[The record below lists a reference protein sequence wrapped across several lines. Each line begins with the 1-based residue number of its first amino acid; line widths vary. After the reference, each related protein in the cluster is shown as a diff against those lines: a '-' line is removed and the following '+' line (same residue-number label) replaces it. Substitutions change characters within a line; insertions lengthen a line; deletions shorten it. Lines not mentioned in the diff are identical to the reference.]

1 MLTAAVATEPLRRC
15 IRLFDRCTG
24 IRFLVDTVAMFGCSR
39 SQRTCALLTIRS
51 GPSRKSLHS
60 QLRDAMA
67 KSIPV
72 KVAIRCRPMALMEK
86 EQGATDCLQILSDHR
101 QVVIDGRCFQFDE
114 VFGHSCSQH
123 QVYESCAAP
132 LCDSFFEGYNCTI
145 FAYGQTGS
153 GKTYTMGTEEKAQ
166 GSCPESGGLII
177 RIISNIFNHSEAQS
191 NEFEFNFS
199 CSMLEIYN
207 ETVFDLLGN
216 REPLMIREHQTEGVY
231 VQNLTLKRVENL
243 TDTLQCLEEGCIN
256 RSQGQTA
263 MNATSS
269 RSHAIFTI
277 YMTKISRNEN
287 ANCYKAKLNL
297 VDLAGSERLKKTQAE
312 GKRMKEGIKINEGLL
327 ALGNVI
333 SALTETTNSRV
344 HVPYRDSKLTRLL
357 QDSLGGNS
365 VTVMIACVSP
375 ADTNHE
381 ETLNTLR
388 YAERAKKIKNKP
400 LVNLDPT
407 AAELLRLRQ
416 ENEIYRRALGLSPGS
431 SFANA
436 KQLTSSTEL
445 EETRRRVLA
454 LETQCEKMERYKDR
468 YLRQAQNLLSA
479 EFHRDVL
486 HDCAKEVQEKL
497 YKVSEMSAP
506 PDVLDAL
513 TIIIQDIANVIKSV
527 ENQNASMFNASS
539 GDDEESLE
547 QKANLEQADEKEA
560 QSRFEQLSREIK
572 EKEKQISEAENDLS
586 ESTGHCHDH
595 KGVIEDLCA
604 KVSALTAEKDELA
617 NQLKTLTKCT
627 KMNEQRRQRINELE
641 KQITDLNKK
650 LVATRN
656 LERFKVQSENYI
668 KELRSQIYVLKQTQV
683 NCLRQKREE
692 AARARKAKATIDRE
706 MNILRDRKRRVEYEA
721 LKDKRRYDRI
731 LSVYQR
737 KYEAATAL
745 SRRLQDQISRM
756 TRERPGTKK
765 MIGNSK
771 TIADYVRRELYLA
784 IGSAEAKFYCKQLLS
799 QRETLYKQLMKL
811 KKDAMDRGDA
821 ELLPSERSDLDQQE
835 SELIRQIELRSARV
849 TELRRRIT
857 EYELCEKSKYR
868 FANVSSVDDAKMVLQ
883 VLFDQA
889 VMANLN
895 QKRAE
900 STLQEVNDYA
910 LNMPVSSNSQV
921 QQSTVMGS
929 PVTPCRVRMLTELCN
944 TQKKT
949 IEDLSER
956 LKSAETE
963 QRRLA
968 QERCDDKP
976 DSWKRKLYFGPRRA
990 QGLSDINEQTSSNEN
1005 VSPPVPLRPY
1015 LPTPRKLIHLVRP
1028 ETAGQIDQD
1037 DGDEEDGSSGS
1048 KRRRA
1053 DS

>member
-1 MLTAAVATEPLRRC
+1 ME
-15 IRLFDRCTG
+15 
-24 IRFLVDTVAMFGCSR
+24 
-39 SQRTCALLTIRS
+39 
-51 GPSRKSLHS
+51 
-60 QLRDAMA
+60 

-72 KVAIRCRPMALMEK
+72 KVAIRCRPMAVMEK
-86 EQGATDCLQILSDHR
+86 EQGASDCLQILTDHR

-114 VFGHSCSQH
+114 VFGHSCKQR
-123 QVYESCAAP
+123 QVYDSCAAP
-132 LCDSFFEGYNCTI
+132 LCASFFEGYNCTI

-166 GSCPESGGLII
+166 SSCPESGGLII
-177 RIISNIFNHSEAQS
+177 RIINNIFNNSEAQS
-191 NEFEFNFS
+191 SEFEFNFS

-243 TDTLQCLEEGCIN
+243 TDTLRCLEEGCDN

-277 YMTKISRNEN
+277 YMTKICRNEN

-333 SALTETTNSRV
+333 SALTETTKSRV
-344 HVPYRDSKLTRLL
+344 HIPYRDSKLTRLL

-375 ADTNHE
+375 ADTNHD
-381 ETLNTLR
+381 ETMNTLR

-400 LVNLDPT
+400 LVNLDPI
-407 AAELLRLRQ
+407 AAELLKLRQ

-436 KQLTSSTEL
+436 KQLSTSTEL
-445 EETRRRVLA
+445 VETWRRRVLA

-468 YLRQAQNLLSA
+468 CLRQAQNLLNA

-486 HDCAKEVQEKL
+486 HDCAKEVHEKL
-497 YKVSEMSAP
+497 YKLSEMSAP

-513 TIIIQDIANVIKSV
+513 AIIIQDIANAIKSV
-527 ENQNASMFNASS
+527 ENQDTSMFNASS

-547 QKANLEQADEKEA
+547 QKANFEQADEKEA
-560 QSRFEQLSREIK
+560 QSRFEQLNREIK

-586 ESTGHCHDH
+586 KGTGRCEDH
-595 KGVIEDLCA
+595 KGMIANLCA

-617 NQLKTLTKCT
+617 NQLRTLTKCT

-656 LERFKVQSENYI
+656 LERSKAQSENYI
-668 KELRSQIYVLKQTQV
+668 KELKSEIYVLKQTQV
-683 NCLRQKREE
+683 NYLRQKREE

-745 SRRLQDQISRM
+745 SRRLQEQISRM
-756 TRERPGTKK
+756 TREKPGTKE
-765 MIGNSK
+765 MINNRK
-771 TIADYVRRELYLA
+771 TITDYVRRELYLA

-821 ELLPSERSDLDQQE
+821 ELSSSERRDLDQQE
-835 SELIRQIELRSARV
+835 AELIRQIELRSARV
-849 TELRRRIT
+849 IELRRRIT
-857 EYELCEKSKYR
+857 EYELCEKSKHR

-883 VLFDQA
+883 MLFDQA

-895 QKRAE
+895 QKKAE
-900 STLQEVNDYA
+900 STLQEANDYS
-910 LNMPVSSNSQV
+910 LNIAVSSNSQV
-921 QQSTVMGS
+921 QQSTEMSS
-929 PVTPCRVRMLTELCN
+929 PVTPCRVRMMTELCN

-949 IEDLSER
+949 IEHLSER

-963 QRRLA
+963 HRRHA
-968 QERCDDKP
+968 QERCDSKP
-976 DSWKRKLYFGPRRA
+976 DSWKRKLYLEPRGDQGPS
-990 QGLSDINEQTSSNEN
+990 GINEPTSSNEN
-1005 VSPPVPLRPY
+1005 VSSSLPLGPY
-1015 LPTPRKLIHLVRP
+1015 LPTPRRLMHLVRP
-1028 ETAGQIDQD
+1028 EIARQCDQD
-1037 DGDEEDGSSGS
+1037 DDDEEDGSFDS